1 MALNTGFT
9 PSLLTPL
16 SMATIG
22 TPDALEI
29 EGPTASKPRKNLH
42 TVAPKFARQSRLIV
56 HPNSAPRHI
65 LTRAVNHVVTVAPHV
80 DLAQIHDD
88 TATYLRQHEFPA
100 RSRLVLNLHSQNL
113 PDPESDEWQEFKK
126 DVQVLADGH
135 GVTICVKSNQPGEEG
150 GLEIQPYALEQ
161 ETLRRPAMAAMPSL
175 GLTQSL
181 RQEHRLEQK
190 LQQSIQLSLQ
200 DPYSGMC
207 AIYAQAQKKTYNK
220 HGMQFEYACV
230 KRSEVPLIVAMGSA
244 GMRWGDMIFVV
255 EDYFPDSGTRPG
267 FREQF
272 NELVAVHE
280 FGERLWSNHHQAS
293 MLEFAIAQ
301 KEGILEEYLDFLKG
315 RYLLKF
321 RDVVYERMLPELCEK
336 LGLKEDEHLPAD
348 VSDVDEDNTHRIAAE
363 HWRDGFNWP
372 ENLYKTYATELN
384 EYDFSDEEV
393 NKSETWAEAV
403 RTQAFVEQY
412 MEDAGKEFAKSFEK
426 AFKKSDDIAAS
437 INTAAAVFYRK
448 LDGLLTDIDEHED
461 AFNKD
466 FLNDEVLASVVTRAH
481 ENLEASMLLIIREAH
496 PLTRDQE
503 IHRRAVTTSPFIKQT
518 WSEHAVVLNAQRGYL
533 SYLRDEREID
543 EIAGNEASAAL
554 KKLWAD
560 AVIPGLASGKYATI
574 SNAIADQYEPELQ
587 KKYMAQDFQGMEATA
602 LQEYQHKFDTTQ
614 DHDLASAWLERY
626 IFYRIS
632 VLAEVGILRKI
643 SAAQVQPFVDDMLKR
658 FPVKINAIDVS
669 KMTADG
675 KNLWRYNE
683 EEKNNKEAWWKT
695 TLIQQCTTMA
705 KDDAKR
711 GPILDTLYNEYDIIA
726 KIMSD
731 VGDDI
736 LPRELGKEL
745 IVKYELETEDS
756 GTVYTPLI
764 SYFKNIYHLSDADIK
779 DWLRYRLLK
788 SPRLVEYFSED
799 LFCEALV
806 TSSPRRVSDRR
817 LSADELQLWLDLPG
831 LVKLLQTST
840 PALLTEAIA
849 ARWQETHSFSVEF
862 LENLSG
868 ALLPSDSTKII
879 FSTDTTKDRAI
890 ELAIKFLKD
899 WSRFDMHLAGR
910 GIQTAHRP
918 DLTPF
923 LNMRLAEIIQN
934 HPELVALCHSR
945 FAKLFDAKF
954 YEQLANKSGQPIA
967 TIIHVACR
975 LLELHISEFRLKRDL
990 TALGRIMA
998 AEDKS
1003 QPDIANAQQLVLGS
1017 TGWRDLIMLDLI
1029 ESAEIVGLFAECDE
1043 PWFRQM
1049 TKNFEQAIKKFRTGI
1064 DVHGSLAT
1072 VQKKQYLAE
1081 VKAGNLTNWKKLRQH
1096 YSKIF
1101 KEKKDDGKV
1110 IGDAAIEILPLLTVE
1125 ELFDDDSVLL
1135 SFISK
1140 LPYVARQIYGRAT
1153 QSSFV
1158 EDAKI
1163 TINRLIDMYN
1173 RGRNNHHRLTVHILM
1188 LIPVYYEL
1196 HLFGSWAVI
1205 KYNVCRVY
1213 LKRDFPTFQNEFFDY
1228 VWLWE

>member
-1 MALNTGFT
+1 MAFNTGF
-9 PSLLTPL
+9 SASFLTPL
-16 SMATIG
+16 SMAAMG
-22 TPDALEI
+22 APDALEI
-29 EGPTASKPRKNLH
+29 EGPIASKPRKNPH
-42 TVAPKFARQSRLIV
+42 IIAPNFARQPHLIA

-65 LTRAVNHVVTVAPHV
+65 LTRSIHHVVTVAPHV

-88 TATYLRQHEFPA
+88 TATYLR
-100 RSRLVLNLHSQNL
+100 SRQWPTNSCLVLNLHDQNL
-113 PDPESDEWQEFKK
+113 PDPESDDWQEFKK

-150 GLEIQPYALEQ
+150 GLEIQPYSLEQ
-161 ETLRRPAMAAMPSL
+161 EMLRRPAMAAMPSL
-175 GLTQSL
+175 ELSL

-207 AIYAQAQKKTYNK
+207 AIYAQAPKKTYNK
-220 HGMQFEYACV
+220 HGMQFEYASV

-301 KEGILEEYLDFLKG
+301 KEEILEEYLDFLKG

-321 RDVVYERMLPELCEK
+321 RDVVYERMLPELREK
-336 LGLKEDEHLPAD
+336 LGLKEDETLLAD
-348 VSDVDEDNTHRIAAE
+348 ISDVDDDDAHRIAAE

-372 ENLYKTYATELN
+372 DNLYKTYATELN
-384 EYDFSDEEV
+384 EYDLSDEEV

-412 MEDAGKEFAKSFEK
+412 MEDASKEFAKSFEK
-426 AFKKSDDIAAS
+426 EFKKSDDIAVS
-437 INTAAAVFYRK
+437 INTAAAAFYRR
-448 LDGLLTDIDEHED
+448 LDGLLTGIDEHEEE
-461 AFNKD
+461 FNKD

-481 ENLEASMLLIIREAH
+481 ENLEAGLLRIVRETY

-503 IHRRAVTTSPFIKQT
+503 IHRRAVTTLPFIKQT
-518 WSEHAVVLNAQRGYL
+518 WSEHAAVLNAQRGYL
-533 SYLRDEREID
+533 SYLRDKQEIYQISGD
-543 EIAGNEASAAL
+543 GAKAAL

-560 AVIPGLASGKYATI
+560 VVIPGLASGKYATI
-574 SNAIADQYEPELQ
+574 SDAIADQYEPELQ
-587 KKYMAQDFQGMEATA
+587 KKYIAQDFQGMEASA

-626 IFYRIS
+626 IFFRIS
-632 VLAEVGILRKI
+632 VLANEEGVLRKI
-643 SAAQVQPFVDDMLKR
+643 SAAQVQPFVDTMLKR
-658 FPVKINAIDVS
+658 FPVKINTIDIS

-683 EEKNNKEAWWKT
+683 EEKTNKEAWWKA
-695 TLIQQCTTMA
+695 TLIQRCTTMT

-711 GPILDTLYNEYDIIA
+711 APILDTLYAEYDGIA
-726 KIMSD
+726 KILND

-756 GTVYTPLI
+756 GTVYIPLI
-764 SYFKNIYHLSDADIK
+764 DYFKNIYHLSDANIK

-788 SPRLVEYFSED
+788 SPQFAEYFTED

-817 LSADELQLWLDLPG
+817 LSADEMRLWLDLPG

-879 FSTDTTKDRAI
+879 FSTNMAKDRAI

-899 WSRFDMHLAGR
+899 WSRFDMHLTGR
-910 GIQTAHRP
+910 GIETAHRP
-918 DLTPF
+918 DLIHF

-934 HPELVALCHSR
+934 HPELAALCHSR
-945 FAKLFDAKF
+945 FAKLLDAKF
-954 YEQLANKSGQPIA
+954 YEQLANKSGQSIA
-967 TIIHVACR
+967 TIIHVASR
-975 LLELHISEFRLKRDL
+975 LLQLHISEFSLKRDL
-990 TALGRIMA
+990 TELEIIMA
-998 AEDKS
+998 AENKS
-1003 QPDIANAQQLVLGS
+1003 EPDVASAQQCVLGS
-1017 TGWRDLIMLDLI
+1017 TGWRDLIMVDLI
-1029 ESAEIVGLFAECDE
+1029 ESAEIVDLFAECDE
-1043 PWFRQM
+1043 PWFKQM

-1072 VQKKQYLAE
+1072 VTKKQYLAE
-1081 VKAGNLTNWKKLRQH
+1081 VKAGDLSNWKKLRHH

-1110 IGDAAIEILPLLTVE
+1110 IGDAAVEILPLLTVE

-1135 SFISK
+1135 SFISR

-1153 QSSFV
+1153 QSTFV
-1158 EDAKI
+1158 ADAKT
-1163 TINRLIDMYN
+1163 TIDQLIDMYN
-1173 RGRNNHHRLTVHILM
+1173 RGSTNHYRLPVHILA

-1196 HLFGSWAVI
+1196 RLSRSWAAI
-1205 KYNVCRVY
+1205 KYDVRRFELHN
-1213 LKRDFPTFQNEFFDY
+1213 DFPAHPNEFFGY
-1228 VWLWE
+1228 AWLWG